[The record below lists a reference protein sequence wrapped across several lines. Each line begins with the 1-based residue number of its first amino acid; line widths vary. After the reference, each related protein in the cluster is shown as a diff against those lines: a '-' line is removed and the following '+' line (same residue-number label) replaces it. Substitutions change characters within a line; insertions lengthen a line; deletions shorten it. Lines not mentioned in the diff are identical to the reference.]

1 MITFRLRPRL
11 LASLLGAALIASPVP
26 AQETPPSA
34 RELSSQLAAGIQ
46 DGASTVRLKLEFR
59 AAAAAPT
66 SVVQVAV
73 KSLRTEA
80 ATQLTYQVLWPKER
94 KGEGFTLNRS
104 DDRPVTGAVFTPP
117 DSLRPLPPPPTGWQ
131 EPVFGSDLSYED
143 LLDNFFAWENQS
155 ITGTETID
163 RLPCL
168 VLESKPGKNQRS
180 SYSAVR
186 TWVDPKKLVPMRI
199 EKLLASGQVLKRI
212 VTTRVAKDD
221 TGRPVASS
229 FSVSRPGHDSVTEI
243 EGSSSRHEVTLSE
256 ADFAPETLRSPATK
270 TR

>member
-1 MITFRLRPRL
+1 MITSRLRPLL
-11 LASLLGAALIASPVP
+11 LASLLGVALIASPVA
-26 AQETPPSA
+26 AQEPPPSA
-34 RELSSQLAAGIQ
+34 RDLSSQLAAGIQ

-59 AAAAAPT
+59 AAATAPK
-66 SVVQVAV
+66 SVLQLAV
-73 KSLRTEA
+73 KSLQTEA
-80 ATQLTYQVLWPKER
+80 ATKLTYQVLWPKER

-117 DSLRPLPPPPTGWQ
+117 DSLRPLPPPPAGWQ

-143 LLDNFFAWENQS
+143 LLDNFFAWEHQS

-168 VLESKPGKNQRS
+168 ILESKPGKNQRS

-186 TWVDPKKLVPMRI
+186 SWIDPKKLVPMRI
-199 EKLLASGQVLKRI
+199 EKLLASGQVSKRI

-243 EGSSSRHEVTLSE
+243 EGSSSRHEVSLSE
-256 ADFAPETLRSPATK
+256 ADFAPETLRSPSTK

>member
-1 MITFRLRPRL
+1 MITFRLRPLL
-11 LASLLGAALIASPVP
+11 LASLLGATLVASPAP

-59 AAAAAPT
+59 AAATAPK

-117 DSLRPLPPPPTGWQ
+117 DSLRPLPPPPAGWQ

-199 EKLLASGQVLKRI
+199 EKLLASGQVSKRI

-221 TGRPVASS
+221 TGRSVASS

>member
-1 MITFRLRPRL
+1 MITSRLRPLL
-11 LASLLGAALIASPVP
+11 LASLLGAALIASPVA
-26 AQETPPSA
+26 AQESTPSA

-46 DGASTVRLKLEFR
+46 DGASTVRLKIEFR
-59 AAAAAPT
+59 AAATAPK
-66 SVVQVAV
+66 SVLQLAV

-80 ATQLTYQVLWPKER
+80 TTKLTYQVLWPKER

-104 DDRPVTGAVFTPP
+104 DDSPVTGAVFTPP
-117 DSLRPLPPPPTGWQ
+117 DSLRPLPPPPAGWQ

-143 LLDNFFAWENQS
+143 LLDNFFAWEHQS

-168 VLESKPGKNQRS
+168 ILESKPGKNQRS

-186 TWVDPKKLVPMRI
+186 SWIDPKKLVPMRI
-199 EKLLASGQVLKRI
+199 EKLLASGQVARRI

-229 FSVSRPGHDSVTEI
+229 FSVSRPGHDSLTEL

-256 ADFAPETLRSPATK
+256 ADFTPEALRSPTAK